1 METIIVGMMRCVD
14 ALEEVTVTVLE
25 LVRDVGLELF
35 KLWSFA
41 FSLGI
46 GIAAGMEFYWSF

>member
-1 METIIVGMMRCVD
+1 MDNIIDDMKRWVD
-14 ALEEVTVTVLE
+14 ALERVAITLQY
-25 LVRDVGLELF
+25 LVWDVGLELF
-35 KLWSFA
+35 KLGSFA